1 MRKLFGILLAVLLV
15 VTWSA
20 CFAEGETIKIG
31 AIFPLSGS
39 GSDNGWHAVNGAS
52 LAIEEINERGGVAS
66 LGGAKLELVTADNL
80 SDANQC
86 KAVAER
92 TLEGSGV
99 VACIGAGSSAYVV
112 PMLPV
117 FEKAQVPF
125 ITAQI
130 SDSITSQGYQFVF
143 ETAAKASDWA
153 KTQLDFISW
162 LNDTYDLGIENVGII
177 YENTEWGN
185 SQAAG
190 SVKLAESAGLN
201 IVFNQSFPAGFS
213 DASSLIAG
221 LKASS
226 AQIVIPT
233 CYTQDAK
240 TIVTTMD
247 SMNYAPVIMGGG
259 GGFLYPAFAT
269 EFGDDCIGIASTAGS
284 NWDVAGILNREEY
297 AGVNDKYV
305 AQFADQFMPEH
316 AVSAYANIYLIY
328 NALEA
333 AGKADPISLQAA
345 LRTISCDSCMPG
357 NIIEFDETGLNK
369 NATCI
374 IVQWQKTDS
383 GALALRTVY
392 PESEATA
399 EYILPE
405 ALS

>member
-1 MRKLFGILLAVLLV
+1 MAQIIKNIAHEAVLPLAGQV
-15 VTWSA
+15 
-20 CFAEGETIKIG
+20 FRIGLMGYNAEK
-31 AIFPLSGS
+31 
-39 GSDNGWHAVNGAS
+39 HAVD
-52 LAIEEINERGGVAS
+52 R
-66 LGGAKLELVTADNL
+66 
-80 SDANQC
+80 
-86 KAVAER
+86 
-92 TLEGSGV
+92 
-99 VACIGAGSSAYVV
+99 
-112 PMLPV
+112 
-117 FEKAQVPF
+117 
-125 ITAQI
+125 
-130 SDSITSQGYQFVF
+130 
-143 ETAAKASDWA
+143 
-153 KTQLDFISW
+153 
-162 LNDTYDLGIENVGII
+162 
-177 YENTEWGN
+177 
-185 SQAAG
+185 
-190 SVKLAESAGLN
+190 
-201 IVFNQSFPAGFS
+201 
-213 DASSLIAG
+213 LIAG

>member
-143 ETAAKASDWA
+143 ETAAQDQGLRAIRYVGDPQKR
-153 KTQLDFISW
+153 
-162 LNDTYDLGIENVGII
+162 DLTIQRVI
-177 YENTEWGN
+177 
-185 SQAAG
+185 AR
-190 SVKLAESAGLN
+190 AGLRT
-201 IVFNQSFPAGFS
+201 
-213 DASSLIAG
+213 
-221 LKASS
+221 KMR
-226 AQIVIPT
+226 
-233 CYTQDAK
+233 
-240 TIVTTMD
+240 MD
-247 SMNYAPVIMGGG
+247 D
-259 GGFLYPAFAT
+259 
-269 EFGDDCIGIASTAGS
+269 EDEDGS
-284 NWDVAGILNREEY
+284 
-297 AGVNDKYV
+297 
-305 AQFADQFMPEH
+305 
-316 AVSAYANIYLIY
+316 
-328 NALEA
+328 
-333 AGKADPISLQAA
+333 
-345 LRTISCDSCMPG
+345 
-357 NIIEFDETGLNK
+357 
-369 NATCI
+369 
-374 IVQWQKTDS
+374 
-383 GALALRTVY
+383 
-392 PESEATA
+392 
-399 EYILPE
+399 
-405 ALS
+405 